1 MKRKLLIAIPLLCAV
16 ALAAWIYRPKHEAL
30 GEGYIGER
38 SVTMWSGVAQVREP
52 LDALHYGDHVE
63 IVARHNDN
71 VKVRTSSGE
80 VGWIDARSLMEP
92 ALWQRSAKLLGEAQ
106 ELPVQARGRTK
117 VATNL
122 RVQPGR
128 TQPRLYQFGRGIP
141 VEIVGRAVADVAQS
155 SDEKES
161 ANDAGDSRKQDS
173 KKEDAKKEE
182 WLFVR
187 GLATRPPSETNP
199 RAPDT
204 STTTRPGDRTSP
216 IAGWIIGRFV
226 ELDLPDAVRDGT
238 ASANVRPVAWF
249 ELNKVNDITGAKPQ
263 YLVAGTRGAD
273 SQPCDFIN
281 IRVYTW
287 NAKRTRYETAYIEN
301 NLCGQMPVRIGTG
314 PKGEPEFRFR
324 SQDANSPA
332 GNSHVG
338 ANDERVYRLIQTVV
352 RRIREDGS
360 IALPKTKSKVAGK
373 ANNPAK
379 PKKKS
384 QAAQ

>member
-1 MKRKLLIAIPLLCAV
+1 MKRKLLIAIPLLCFVAV
-16 ALAAWIYRPKHEAL
+16 AAWIFRPKHEAL

-38 SVTMWSGVAQVREP
+38 SVTLWSGVAQVREP

-63 IVARHNDN
+63 IVARHNDS
-71 VKVRTSSGE
+71 VKVRTTSGE
-80 VGWIDARSLMEP
+80 VGWIDARSLMET

-106 ELPVQARGRTK
+106 ELPVQGRGRTK

-141 VEIVGRAVADVAQS
+141 VEIVGRAVADVAQV

-161 ANDAGDSRKQDS
+161 AGDAGDS
-173 KKEDAKKEE
+173 KKEE

-199 RAPDT
+199 RTPDT
-204 STTTRPGDRTSP
+204 SMTTQPGDRTSP

-226 ELDLPDAVRDGT
+226 ELDLPDTVRDGT

-249 ELNKVNDITGAKPQ
+249 ELNKFADISGAKPQ
-263 YLVAGTRGAD
+263 YLVAGTRGPD
-273 SQPCDFIN
+273 SQPCDFTN

-287 NAKRTRYETAYIEN
+287 NSKKTRYETAYIEN
-301 NLCGQMPVRIGTG
+301 NLCGMMPVRTGTG

-324 SQDANSPA
+324 SKDVKPSAVNGQ
-332 GNSHVG
+332 VG

-360 IALPKTKSKVAGK
+360 IALPKTKSKGAGK
-373 ANNPAK
+373 TNNPAK
-379 PKKKS
+379 PKKKAR
-384 QAAQ
+384 AAQ